1 MRHESRNPLRL
12 FQGRGEVLGGP
23 YFPKKSRREEKV
35 TMGTGMRMR
44 KRYTTRMT
52 TVSYEWQ
59 RKIIWKIIYLLTSDA
74 AKGVVL

>member
-12 FQGRGEVLGGP
+12 FQGRGAVIGGP
-23 YFPKKSRREEKV
+23 YFTKKSRREETV
-35 TMGTGMRMR
+35 TMGSGMRMS
-44 KRYTTRMT
+44 KGDTTRMT